1 MIKQKTI
8 KNIVELN
15 GIGLHSG
22 KTVNMKIMPAGADS
36 GIRFRRTDVTPVVD
50 IQLRADQIHDTML
63 ATSIINPQGVRVSTI
78 EHFLSAVSSMGL
90 DNLLV
95 ELDAPELPILDGSA
109 RGFIDSIM
117 HAGLIEQCALKK
129 YLLIKKTVSVKD
141 GDKWALLHPDSK
153 FSIDFMIDFK
163 HPLISAETNR
173 LNIEVSK
180 ENYIS
185 EIADARTFGFVHDV
199 ELLQQKGLG
208 LGTSLN
214 NAIGLDEYSVLNP
227 EGLRF
232 NNELVRHK
240 TLDAIGDLF
249 VSGHNIIG
257 AYHAYKS
264 GHALNNKLMLALLND
279 VESWE
284 LVSVGEYKND
294 ATRETILSKP
304 KEECFESL
312 SMWS

>member
-129 YLLIKKTVSVKD
+129 YLLIKNGFRKRWRQMGS
-141 GDKWALLHPDSK
+141 LHPDSK

-185 EIADARTFGFVHDV
+185 EIADARTFGFVRDV

-208 LGTSLN
+208 LG
-214 NAIGLDEYSVLNP
+214 G
-227 EGLRF
+227 
-232 NNELVRHK
+232 K
-240 TLDAIGDLF
+240 
-249 VSGHNIIG
+249 
-257 AYHAYKS
+257 
-264 GHALNNKLMLALLND
+264 
-279 VESWE
+279 
-284 LVSVGEYKND
+284 
-294 ATRETILSKP
+294 
-304 KEECFESL
+304 FEQCDRA
-312 SMWS
+312 

>member
-1 MIKQKTI
+1 
-8 KNIVELN
+8 V
-15 GIGLHSG
+15 
-22 KTVNMKIMPAGADS
+22 
-36 GIRFRRTDVTPVVD
+36 
-50 IQLRADQIHDTML
+50 
-63 ATSIINPQGVRVSTI
+63 
-78 EHFLSAVSSMGL
+78 
-90 DNLLV
+90 
-95 ELDAPELPILDGSA
+95 
-109 RGFIDSIM
+109 
-117 HAGLIEQCALKK
+117 CAKK

-185 EIADARTFGFVHDV
+185 EIADARTFGFVRDV

-208 LGTSLN
+208 LGASLN

>member
-1 MIKQKTI
+1 M
-8 KNIVELN
+8 
-15 GIGLHSG
+15 
-22 KTVNMKIMPAGADS
+22 
-36 GIRFRRTDVTPVVD
+36 
-50 IQLRADQIHDTML
+50 
-63 ATSIINPQGVRVSTI
+63 
-78 EHFLSAVSSMGL
+78 
-90 DNLLV
+90 
-95 ELDAPELPILDGSA
+95 
-109 RGFIDSIM
+109 
-117 HAGLIEQCALKK
+117 
-129 YLLIKKTVSVKD
+129 
-141 GDKWALLHPDSK
+141 
-153 FSIDFMIDFK
+153 
-163 HPLISAETNR
+163 
-173 LNIEVSK
+173 
-180 ENYIS
+180 
-185 EIADARTFGFVHDV
+185 
-199 ELLQQKGLG
+199 
-208 LGTSLN
+208 N

-294 ATRETILSKP
+294 STRDSILSKP

>member
-8 KNIVELN
+8 KNIVELS

-22 KTVNMKIMPAGADS
+22 SSIHMKIMPATANS
-36 GIRFRRTDVTPVVD
+36 GIRFRRTDLNPSVD
-50 IQLRADQIHDTML
+50 IQLRAEQVHDTML
-63 ATSIINPQGVRVSTI
+63 ATSLINPQGIRVSTI
-78 EHFLSAVSSMGL
+78 EHFLSAVSSLGI

-109 RGFIDSIM
+109 REFIDSLIN
-117 HAGLIEQCALKK
+117 AGSIEQCALKK

-153 FSIDFMIDFK
+153 FSVDFTIDFK
-163 HPLISAETNR
+163 HPLISADTNK
-173 LNIEVSK
+173 LNIEMSK
-180 ENYIS
+180 EKYIE
-185 EIADARTFGFVHDV
+185 EIAGARTFGFVHDV
-199 ELLQQKGLG
+199 EKLQKIGLV
-208 LGTSLN
+208 LGVGLN

-240 TLDAIGDLF
+240 VLDAIGDLF
-249 VSGHNIIG
+249 VSGYNIIG

-279 VESWE
+279 TDAWE
-284 LVSVGEYKND
+284 FVNLHDYSRGKLKVNMLPAINKECPVSL
-294 ATRETILSKP
+294 TI
-304 KEECFESL
+304 
-312 SMWS
+312 

>member
-22 KTVNMKIMPAGADS
+22 KTVNMKIMPAGANS

-109 RGFIDSIM
+109 RGFIYSIM

-129 YLLIKKTVSVKD
+129 YLLIKIQ
-141 GDKWALLHPDSK
+141 W
-153 FSIDFMIDFK
+153 
-163 HPLISAETNR
+163 
-173 LNIEVSK
+173 
-180 ENYIS
+180 
-185 EIADARTFGFVHDV
+185 
-199 ELLQQKGLG
+199 
-208 LGTSLN
+208 
-214 NAIGLDEYSVLNP
+214 
-227 EGLRF
+227 
-232 NNELVRHK
+232 
-240 TLDAIGDLF
+240 
-249 VSGHNIIG
+249 
-257 AYHAYKS
+257 
-264 GHALNNKLMLALLND
+264 
-279 VESWE
+279 
-284 LVSVGEYKND
+284 
-294 ATRETILSKP
+294 
-304 KEECFESL
+304 
-312 SMWS
+312 

>member
-22 KTVNMKIMPAGADS
+22 KTVNMKIMPAGANS

-109 RGFIDSIM
+109 RGFIYSIM

-163 HPLISAETNR
+163 HLTWFN
-173 LNIEVSK
+173 
-180 ENYIS
+180 
-185 EIADARTFGFVHDV
+185 GFDYP
-199 ELLQQKGLG
+199 
-208 LGTSLN
+208 S
-214 NAIGLDEYSVLNP
+214 
-227 EGLRF
+227 
-232 NNELVRHK
+232 
-240 TLDAIGDLF
+240 
-249 VSGHNIIG
+249 
-257 AYHAYKS
+257 
-264 GHALNNKLMLALLND
+264 
-279 VESWE
+279 
-284 LVSVGEYKND
+284 
-294 ATRETILSKP
+294 
-304 KEECFESL
+304 
-312 SMWS
+312 